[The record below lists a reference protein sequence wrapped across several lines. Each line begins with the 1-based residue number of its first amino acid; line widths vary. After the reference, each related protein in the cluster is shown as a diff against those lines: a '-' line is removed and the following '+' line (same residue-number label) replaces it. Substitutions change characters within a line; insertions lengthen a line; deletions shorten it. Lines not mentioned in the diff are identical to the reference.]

1 MTTPHVTWSLDEL
14 PGASIPRAVTI
25 GKFDGVHLGHQR
37 VLQSLAEMAAGA
49 ELTVVTFDR
58 HPRATLDPE
67 SAPEALVS
75 IRQKVELLG
84 NAGVNRVAVIPFTHE
99 FADVSHEDF
108 VRQILVEGLGVAAV
122 LVGRDFRYGHAGAG
136 SLQTLT
142 DAGQAYGFA
151 VNTCQDVVEDGGQRV
166 SSTRIRSLLREGAVA
181 EAAGLLGRR
190 HVLRSTVV
198 GGHTRGRD
206 LGWPTANLANPLE
219 GMIPA
224 DGVYATLAGVGGEL
238 LPAMTS
244 IGVNPTFD
252 DIHGR
257 VVETHVFDF
266 SDSLYDQE
274 MSVEFVEYVRPM
286 QKFSDANELAIQM
299 GRDADH
305 IRQVLAL

>member
-1 MTTPHVTWSLDEL
+1 MTMPEVTWSLEDL
-14 PGASIPRAVTI
+14 PGGSVPRAVTI

-37 VLQSLAEMAAGA
+37 VLQSLAEMAEDA

-75 IRQKVELLG
+75 IRQKVEFLG
-84 NAGVNRVAVIPFTHE
+84 AAGVDRVAVIPFTHE
-99 FADVSHEDF
+99 FADLGHEDF
-108 VRQILVEGLGVAAV
+108 VKHILVDGLGVSAV
-122 LVGRDFRYGHAGAG
+122 LVGRDFRYGHAGDG

-142 DAGQAYGFA
+142 DAGQTYGFA

-166 SSTRIRSLLREGAVA
+166 SSTRIRTLLREGAVA

-190 HVLRSTVV
+190 HVVRSTVV
-198 GGHTRGRD
+198 GGQTRGRD
-206 LGWPTANLANPLE
+206 LGWPTANLANPVE

-224 DGVYATLAGVGGEL
+224 DGVYATYAVIDGAV

-252 DIHGR
+252 DVNGR

-266 SDSLYDQE
+266 SETLYDRE
-274 MSVEFVEYVRPM
+274 MTVEFVEYVRPM
-286 QKFSDANELAIQM
+286 QKFADADELAMQM
-299 GRDADH
+299 GKDADH
-305 IRQVLAL
+305 IRQVLGQ

>member
-14 PGASIPRAVTI
+14 PGASEPRAVTI

-37 VLQSLAEMAAGA
+37 VLRSLAEMAEGS

-58 HPRATLDPE
+58 HPRATLDPD
-67 SAPEALVS
+67 SAPEPLVS

-84 NAGVNRVAVIPFTHE
+84 AAGVERVAVIPFTHE

-108 VRQILVEGLGVAAV
+108 VTQILVEGLGVCAV
-122 LVGRDFRYGHAGAG
+122 LVGQDFRYGHAGEG

-142 DAGQAYGFA
+142 DAGGSYGFA

-166 SSTRIRSLLREGAVA
+166 SSTRIRALLREGAVA
-181 EAAGLLGRR
+181 DAAGLLGRR
-190 HVLRSTVV
+190 HMVRSTVV
-198 GGHTRGRD
+198 AGQTRGRD
-206 LGWPTANLANPLE
+206 LGWPTANLQNPLE
-219 GMIPA
+219 GMTPA
-224 DGVYATLAGVGGEL
+224 DGVYATYAGVGGQL

-252 DIHGR
+252 DIDGR

-266 SDSLYDQE
+266 SDTLYDQE
-274 MSVEFVEYVRPM
+274 MTVEFVDYVRPM
-286 QKFSDANELAIQM
+286 QKFSDANELATQM
-299 GRDADH
+299 GKDALH
-305 IRQVLAL
+305 IRQVLGV